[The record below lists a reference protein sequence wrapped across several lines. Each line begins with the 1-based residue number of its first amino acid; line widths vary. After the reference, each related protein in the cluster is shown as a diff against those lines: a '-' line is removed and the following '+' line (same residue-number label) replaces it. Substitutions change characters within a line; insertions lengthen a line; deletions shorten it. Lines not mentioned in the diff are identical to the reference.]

1 MAKDINSAFSADIY
15 ETSSFIN
22 NIKKNFVED
31 VNEETLLLGTF
42 GFMGAAFQEEFSN
55 TIRTIA
61 EVANEP
67 FVTKAKYDT
76 SIYSHAINTDIIDI
90 DAVPASIQ
98 CRLGFLEKELLK
110 TMSDNTFI
118 IDKDSSFFI
127 ENKEFHLEYDV
138 ILRRT
143 VINTGGDNEVVYTA
157 QYDFSDENK
166 LSRVESP
173 YLDPPVIAKFSGDT
187 YLWVTC
193 ILRQYSVQNLYKKI
207 ITNNPIDNKTVEFE
221 FENQLAGFT
230 IQAFENG
237 NTIDLVPT
245 PDGKPVGDT
254 YYAYYEYLTSTDIDT
269 STIRIKFD
277 RTSYEP
283 ALNSEVL
290 VRIYTTLGFDG
301 NFTYNQ
307 DYTLSAITSEEY
319 GYNNVPVMLW
329 PISDSVGGLNRKSI
343 EELKQIVPKEALA
356 RGSITNTSDLE
367 GYFNRLDT
375 EYIKTKFF
383 KKIDNQIERIFSSF
397 LLIKENN
404 VIIPTNTIP
413 AITKDVDYTQCYDG
427 RYVVKPGQILF
438 YRNSSERG
446 TYITK
451 EQWEYW
457 KQVDQYIFD
466 IRSKSITINEV
477 PEDYIE
483 DVKESIDNNDYH
495 FYYGSPFTMI
505 INTDPHVYASY
516 YLMILDKKYPI
527 EYNAVNNNSVLQFIG
542 SKLSWNRKYTE
553 TINEEYVYHA
563 NIVLTQNVVA
573 DMGVL
578 KFDEPED
585 ENDEPEIIENNLMV
599 ILVIYDE
606 NREPVAYIPGYLSGY
621 IDEVKRYNY
630 QFDIYTDDMIND
642 ENHIRLTNVYIPGGD
657 INGKPYQRDVF
668 VNYESNMEVFVL
680 NKFVDEFGNL
690 TNYGLGE
697 SIGNIVPE
705 LSDYSLLNSYTIDGV
720 QFFTNYSHIISSTIS
735 PLSDIII
742 NKDTMDDRSDDE
754 IDAVGTNFGARELA
768 PNQANRYLV
777 MGKDIATGITHDIM
791 LNEDECMV
799 AKIGRSPD
807 TILRYDSSGH
817 LLEPLPHR
825 DPDNSDGTWNITVY
839 GVSNYEHTK
848 GLYRYGDSTFLS
860 IPMDD
865 IIEYVKFRWGLDNN
879 AIYCDETNLGANAEW
894 PQYIDYVQNRLNGRK
909 IEDDTQHPIRIK
921 GPDDNGSLDYEED
934 FPTTDEEFITITKR
948 FYIQSMPVV
957 KFTYI
962 NDEARI
968 NTFIDILEKRREYI
982 NAALYVLENQI
993 GLDLKFFNTY
1003 GPSRTFFLDNG
1014 APLRKT
1020 NLVFKF
1026 RVKLEPGA
1034 DKYTQDYIIIAIKDY
1049 IENITQYD
1057 NTHIS
1062 LLVKQLNTQ
1071 FKEST
1076 VYIDYEGFDEFG
1088 PEEKHIN
1095 RIEPEAIDIVPE
1107 FINISIHDDL
1117 TPDIEI
1123 ELV

>member
-1 MAKDINSAFSADIY
+1 MAKNINSAFSADIY

-22 NIKKNFVED
+22 DIKKNFIED

-42 GFMGAAFQEEFSN
+42 GFIGAAFQEEFSN

-76 SIYSHAINTDIIDI
+76 SIYSHAINNDIIDI

-118 IDKDSSFFI
+118 IDRDSSFFI

-157 QYDFSDENK
+157 QYDFSEENK
-166 LSRVESP
+166 LSNVESP

-187 YLWVTC
+187 YVLVSC
-193 ILRQYSVQNLYKKI
+193 VLRQYSTQNLYKKI
-207 ITNNPIDNKTVEFE
+207 ITTNPIDNKTVEFE

-230 IQAFENG
+230 IQAFQNG
-237 NTIDLVPT
+237 ETINLVPT

-269 STIRIKFD
+269 SLIRIKFD

-290 VRIYTTLGFDG
+290 IRIYTTLGFDG

-307 DYTLSAITSEEY
+307 DYTLSTISSEKY
-319 GYNNVPVMLW
+319 AYNNIPVLLW
-329 PISDSVGGLNRKSI
+329 PTSDSIGGLNRKSI
-343 EELKQIVPKEALA
+343 DELKQIVPKEALS

-375 EYIKTKFF
+375 ECIKTKFF
-383 KKIDNQIERIFSSF
+383 KKIDNQIERIFSSY

-413 AITKDVDYTQCYDG
+413 VITKDIDYTQSYNG

-438 YRNSSERG
+438 YRNSSQRA

-457 KQVDQYIFD
+457 KIVDRYIDD
-466 IRSKSITINEV
+466 IRSKSITIDTV

-483 DVKESIDNNDYH
+483 DVKYSIDNNDYH

-505 INTDPHVYASY
+505 INTDPHVYISY
-516 YLMILDKKYPI
+516 YLMILNKKYSI
-527 EYNAVNNNSVLQFIG
+527 EYNFVNNNSVLQFIG
-542 SKLSWNRKYTE
+542 SKISWNRRYTE
-553 TINEEYVYHA
+553 TIEGKYVYHA
-563 NIVLTQNVVA
+563 NITLTQNVIA

-578 KFDEPED
+578 KFDEPES
-585 ENDEPEIIENNLMV
+585 EEDEPEIIENNLMV
-599 ILVIYDE
+599 ILVIYND
-606 NREPVAYIPGYLSGY
+606 NHEPAAYIPGYLSGY
-621 IDEVKRYNY
+621 IDDIKRYNY
-630 QFDIYTDDMIND
+630 QFDIYTDDLINED
-642 ENHIRLTNVYIPGGD
+642 NYIHLTNVYNPGGD
-657 INGKPYQRDVF
+657 INGEEYQRDIF
-668 VNYESNMEVFVL
+668 VNCETNMEIFVL
-680 NKFVDEFGNL
+680 NKFVDTLGNL

-697 SIGNIVPE
+697 SISNIVPG
-705 LSDYSLLNSYTIDGV
+705 LSDYSLLNSYTINNV
-720 QFFTNYSHIISSTIS
+720 QFFTNYTHIISSTIS

-742 NKDTMDDRSDDE
+742 INKETLDDRPDDE

-768 PNQANRYLV
+768 PNQSNRYLV
-777 MGKDIATGITHDIM
+777 MGKDIETEAVHDII
-791 LNEDECMV
+791 LNEDDCMV
-799 AKIGRSPD
+799 AKIDRSPD
-807 TILRYDSSGH
+807 TLLRYDASGH
-817 LLEPLPHR
+817 LIDSLPSR
-825 DPDNSDGTWNITVY
+825 DPDNSDGTWNIVVY
-839 GVSNYEHTK
+839 GISDYENTK
-848 GLYRYGDSTFLS
+848 GLYRYGDSTFVA
-860 IPMDD
+860 IPIDD
-865 IIEYVKFRWGLDNN
+865 IVEYAKFKYLDNN

-894 PQYIDYVQNRLNGRK
+894 PQYIDYVQYRLNGRK
-909 IEDDTQHPIRIK
+909 LETDTQHAIRIK
-921 GPDDNGSLDYEED
+921 GPDDNGSLDYEEE
-934 FPTTDEEFITITKR
+934 FPTTEEEFITQTKR

-982 NAALYVLENQI
+982 NSALYVFENQI
-993 GLDLKFFNTY
+993 GIDLKFFNTY

-1014 APLRKT
+1014 NPLRKT

-1034 DKYTQDYIIIAIKDY
+1034 DKYTKDYIIIAIKDY

-1088 PEEKHIN
+1088 SEEKHIN
-1095 RIEPEAIDIVPE
+1095 RIEPEEINLVPE
-1107 FINISIHDDL
+1107 FINISTNDDL
-1117 TPDIEI
+1117 TPDIDI
-1123 ELV
+1123 VLV